1 MTAVAVGSPRTKTKS
16 SSSLPSSAS
25 TPSSPSAGFR
35 FGDFDIEIDVKTGAP
50 ADQAGSL
57 GAISA
62 DSNRAYQRALSQ
74 KSGPGCDSPPNE
86 ATLSIDQSGKEGR
99 TSHLTPPHKT
109 SSHSPGSQ
117 RKRPDPARGSAGLT
131 SWIRE
136 FESGGKT
143 ATWSAEARSFYKID
157 SEQRRADKRD
167 YRAPHLDEHAR
178 LAIARTQLASTEMQL
193 RVESRRFEVAQVQ
206 LQVQAERTATAKA
219 QLAVEKTRRQIRQ
232 LDIELELKQ
241 ADSATAKSA
250 AAADRDAARL
260 LDLDKQMALAEAKK
274 ANTELQLD
282 VQQARALSDADLQ
295 WEQQQ
300 TARAYIGLQTARL
313 RNQQNKG
320 AAAEVDTA
328 LIHLGVLPSLE
339 AEWQCAF
346 DCGFATADQTEL
358 EQHQAAHYESTEHPG
373 FFRSWNTGKWEC
385 DANCGFDAK
394 AGKFDEAAAKTHIL
408 KCTYR
413 HGGEVM
419 YCSYCEEPMSV
430 PLKDRRHTDHT
441 GYVHYYHWKPPS
453 ACAECTAAVSESG
466 EEADTGVETAEA
478 AVQVN
483 IGVRRNRRGKS
494 AGQKEGHDDA

>member
-25 TPSSPSAGFR
+25 TPSSSSAGFR
-35 FGDFDIEIDVKTGAP
+35 FGDFDIEIDVETGAP

-109 SSHSPGSQ
+109 SSRSPGSQ

-260 LDLDKQMALAEAKK
+260 LDLDKQMALAEVKK
-274 ANTELQLD
+274 ANTALQLD
-282 VQQARALSDADLQ
+282 AYVQQARALSDADLQ

-300 TARAYIGLQTARL
+300 TARA
-313 RNQQNKG
+313 
-320 AAAEVDTA
+320 
-328 LIHLGVLPSLE
+328 
-339 AEWQCAF
+339 
-346 DCGFATADQTEL
+346 
-358 EQHQAAHYESTEHPG
+358 
-373 FFRSWNTGKWEC
+373 
-385 DANCGFDAK
+385 
-394 AGKFDEAAAKTHIL
+394 
-408 KCTYR
+408 
-413 HGGEVM
+413 
-419 YCSYCEEPMSV
+419 
-430 PLKDRRHTDHT
+430 
-441 GYVHYYHWKPPS
+441 
-453 ACAECTAAVSESG
+453 
-466 EEADTGVETAEA
+466 
-478 AVQVN
+478 
-483 IGVRRNRRGKS
+483 
-494 AGQKEGHDDA
+494 